1 MDSVSLVALD
11 TLVVLD
17 SLEILDEVT
26 LITEQMSYAVVYQD
40 SLVTQLM
47 RDKRTG
53 YMRGE
58 HLVDGFRV
66 QVYASNSQ
74 QVAKREAAELQQLIE
89 NQIETQG
96 RNACAVWRFA
106 DGTQQVNLRYGISF
120 ISAEQAKKNLY
131 REQTDYNV
139 TTLASKG
146 REIWNQALS
155 RINVEGATEDE
166 KTILYSSYYRT
177 FERPICMSEDGRY
190 FSAFDGQVHEDNGIP
205 FYTDDWI

>member
-1 MDSVSLVALD
+1 VVVRLGINVCLEFRDADDMKKTLMIIGLLCSMLMVGRAQQMDSVSLVTLD

-89 NQIETQG
+89 NQIDVPVYTLSEPPFWKVRIGNFQT
-96 RNACAVWRFA
+96 
-106 DGTQQVNLRYGISF
+106 
-120 ISAEQAKKNLY
+120 
-131 REQTDYNV
+131 REEANEYK
-139 TTLASKG
+139 TLFLQLFPEMIGSTYVVPDK
-146 REIWNQALS
+146 IIVLN
-155 RINVEGATEDE
+155 N
-166 KTILYSSYYRT
+166 
-177 FERPICMSEDGRY
+177 
-190 FSAFDGQVHEDNGIP
+190 
-205 FYTDDWI
+205 